1 MSDFWEK
8 IAANPSSHLLTG
20 AMDSHLSGKAVG
32 ESFEGVRALTDG
44 SRAAKALDLSTAA
57 GTKVS
62 FAGELGA
69 YLTYD
74 DTPPKG
80 ATGEVV
86 NVKSANGDIT
96 NHDGK
101 VFVQWDDGKFRAIHA
116 EHLRLA
122 SQDTSQDK
130 TASEEGQ
137 SKIARDEV
145 LMTWTYNAGDGDGGK
160 TTTIVASIKADNRGN
175 LFMEESFSQEDWA
188 TGRTSTNTS
197 TKRLGTVRDPDLQA
211 AKRIFSDK
219 KKGWTAKGRSI
230 RSPIQ
235 HLKKVVREQQKRMAH
250 EGKTADL
257 KADFEKIKALAEKK
271 PDSKFLKSLL
281 KQMADKGFAPTDK
294 QMAVIKKIEGEVKE
308 MASMQKQ
315 LKSLGKKAAPR
326 WIPPDPT
333 FTKVVVWASK
343 LKDGESATA
352 WDVSRELGVPPLGAG
367 HALESLVAK
376 GVLKKDRKYYS
387 KKAGSASQDENDIGD
402 GGVIEAPP
410 SMKETLEG
418 HFGQDPFSELTERV
432 EKDQLGKAASVRV
445 ASLGDLSDFLKVAE
459 GVLIH
464 KSTNDLWSFSKDADG
479 AFLVSRLFDDNGSP
493 LQG

>member
-32 ESFEGVRALTDG
+32 ESFEGVRALTDAG
-44 SRAAKALDLSTAA
+44 RAVKALDLSTPA

-69 YLTYD
+69 YRAYD
-74 DTPPKG
+74 DVPPKG
-80 ATGEVV
+80 SVGEVV

-101 VFVQWDDGKFRAIHA
+101 VFIQWDDGKFRAIHA

-122 SQDTSQDK
+122 SREAGRGVYSQMDK
-130 TASEEGQ
+130 RELEHLILDYASENPEGFWQ
-137 SKIARDEV
+137 DGELQMSHKDAV
-145 LMTWTYNAGDGDGGK
+145 KHYMYNWRRMSADAQRRHYEAWFGGG
-160 TTTIVASIKADNRGN
+160 SPRY
-175 LFMEESFSQEDWA
+175 
-188 TGRTSTNTS
+188 
-197 TKRLGTVRDPDLQA
+197 A
-211 AKRIFSDK
+211 AK
-219 KKGWTAKGRSI
+219 
-230 RSPIQ
+230 
-235 HLKKVVREQQKRMAH
+235 
-250 EGKTADL
+250 KTADL
-257 KADFEKIKALAEKK
+257 KADFEKIKALAEKR
-271 PDSKFLKSLL
+271 PDSKFLKSVL

-294 QMAVIKKIEGEVKE
+294 QRAVVKKIEGEVKE

-315 LKSLGKKAAPR
+315 LKSLGKKA
-326 WIPPDPT
+326 D
-333 FTKVVVWASK
+333 
-343 LKDGESATA
+343 SAF
-352 WDVSRELGVPPLGAG
+352 
-367 HALESLVAK
+367 
-376 GVLKKDRKYYS
+376 
-387 KKAGSASQDENDIGD
+387 QDENDIGD
-402 GGVIEAPP
+402 GGIIEVPKEG
-410 SMKETLEG
+410 KETLEG
-418 HFGQDPFSELTERV
+418 HFGQDPFSELPDLV
-432 EKDQLGKAASVRV
+432 EKGGLGKAAFIRV

>member
-74 DTPPKG
+74 DVPPKG
-80 ATGEVV
+80 SVGEVV

-122 SQDTSQDK
+122 SREAGRGVYSQMDK
-130 TASEEGQ
+130 RELEHLILDYASENPEGFWQ
-137 SKIARDEV
+137 DGELQMSHKDAV
-145 LMTWTYNAGDGDGGK
+145 KHYMYNWRRMSADAQRRHYEAWFGGG
-160 TTTIVASIKADNRGN
+160 SPRY
-175 LFMEESFSQEDWA
+175 
-188 TGRTSTNTS
+188 
-197 TKRLGTVRDPDLQA
+197 A
-211 AKRIFSDK
+211 AK
-219 KKGWTAKGRSI
+219 
-230 RSPIQ
+230 
-235 HLKKVVREQQKRMAH
+235 
-250 EGKTADL
+250 KTADL
-257 KADFEKIKALAEKK
+257 KADFEKIKALAEKR
-271 PDSKFLKSLL
+271 PDSKFLKSVL

-294 QMAVIKKIEGEVKE
+294 QLAVVKKIEGEVKE

-343 LKDGESATA
+343 LKEGESATA

-387 KKAGSASQDENDIGD
+387 KKADSASQDENDIGD
-402 GGVIEAPP
+402 GGIIEAPKDE
-410 SMKETLEG
+410 KETLEG
-418 HFGQDPFSELTERV
+418 HFEQRLFKELREMV
-432 EKDQLGKAASVRV
+432 EKDQLGKAAFIRV